1 MEQKELRIDEPLKN
15 EICNRCVHCVQV
27 KRTKK
32 CDQALTQNGKHIS
45 CREIRLCN
53 SFVES
58 YKIDEE
64 NLR

>member
-1 MEQKELRIDEPLKN
+1 MEKELRIDEPLKN
-15 EICNRCVHCVQV
+15 EICNKCVHCAQV

-32 CDQALTQNGKHIS
+32 CDQALTQNGKYIS

-58 YKIDEE
+58 
-64 NLR
+64 